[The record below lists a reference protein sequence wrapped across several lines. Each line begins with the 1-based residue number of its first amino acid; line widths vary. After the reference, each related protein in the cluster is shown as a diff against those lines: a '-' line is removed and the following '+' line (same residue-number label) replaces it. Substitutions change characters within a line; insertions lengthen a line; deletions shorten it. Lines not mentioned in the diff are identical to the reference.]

1 MQGGGAHQVR
11 RDRQGARRD
20 PRRRAPPHRHQLL
33 QGDAFIDLAVRLL

>member
-20 PRRRAPPHRHQLL
+20 PLRRAPPHRPRLL
-33 QGDAFIDLAVRLL
+33 QGGDPVDLAVRLL